1 VCLSLQEN
9 IAHALS
15 IVCISGRQADYFA
28 GRSTPV
34 HQASQEIGV
43 YGRVEAD
50 SRNMSILGSISHGRQ
65 QAASLLEGAPRSNI
79 DNLVYGQGSSTSGY
93 GAGLPPGRDYAAGK
107 GLLHPSSD
115 PDYRDSILPRVH
127 PGISMVDERRVD
139 RLGYRRELELR
150 DEERRSDLLLER
162 EKELEW
168 EREREL
174 RDLRDRERE
183 RERERERDRERQRER
198 EREMERER
206 EREQRERER
215 LRERRVKERERDRKH
230 RADPRR
236 ELASPKATGDRRHS
250 SSVRSEKPLR
260 RISPRRDAVHRWTS
274 MFSLQLCGF
283 SRLLLRH

>member
-1 VCLSLQEN
+1 VCLSLQES
-9 IAHALS
+9 IARALS

-28 GRSTPV
+28 GRSAPV
-34 HQASQEIGV
+34 HQAPQEIGA

-50 SRNMSILGSISHGRQ
+50 SRNMSILGSVPYGRQ

-127 PGISMVDERRVD
+127 PGISMVDERRAD
-139 RLGYRRELELR
+139 RIGYRRELELR
-150 DEERRSDLLLER
+150 DEERRRDLLLER

-183 RERERERDRERQRER
+183 REHERDRERQRER
-198 EREMERER
+198 ERERDRER

-215 LRERRVKERERDRKH
+215 LHERREKERERDRRH
-230 RADPRR
+230 GADPRR
-236 ELASPKATGDRRHS
+236 ELTSPKATGDRRRS

-260 RISPRRDAVHRWTS
+260 RISPRRDAVHRWNS
-274 MFSLQLCGF
+274 MFSAALWIQ
-283 SRLLLRH
+283 